1 MHAPSKASCIAFALH
16 KDVRIQAA
24 RPIGLWTTSVVS
36 SIRDEEGLE
45 EAVLLGGGL
54 SDSFVRACVRAFVHA
69 LVEDSLTFTSMMLT
83 RSVRSFCSIFRSPF
97 CDPYSERF
105 LMQKPTAWHSS
116 LNCFIEHP
124 RLLNTD
130 SIASFKTASR
140 GRSVFCG
147 LPSMSCRA
155 FLSSSMS
162 RARRSLSSASTSRSR

>member
-1 MHAPSKASCIAFALH
+1 MHAPSKASCIALH

-83 RSVRSFCSIFRSPF
+83 RSVRSFCSM
-97 CDPYSERF
+97 C
-105 LMQKPTAWHSS
+105 
-116 LNCFIEHP
+116 
-124 RLLNTD
+124 LLHLCQCLQHMGRT
-130 SIASFKTASR
+130 IGFKWI
-140 GRSVFCG
+140 VG
-147 LPSMSCRA
+147 LVQVKVQGPVKY
-155 FLSSSMS
+155 
-162 RARRSLSSASTSRSR
+162 